1 MDSRISDLLEGS
13 SSPGGETSLFLTG
26 GTGFFGRALLR
37 HIDGLATQGSNPYRV
52 TVMTRSAVGF
62 LAAYP
67 EFAGLPWL
75 SFHEG
80 DILGG
85 AEAFPK
91 TGTVSHIL
99 HAAAD
104 STLGPQMRPIDRFD
118 QIVIGT
124 RNVLDFAVRVGATRF
139 LLTSS
144 GGVYG
149 AQPID
154 LDAIPESYHG
164 IPDPMVPGNAYSVA
178 KRQAEHLCVL
188 YADNYG
194 LEVVVARCFAF
205 VGRDLPLDAHFAIG
219 NFIRDALRGSDIVV
233 NGDGTPVRSY
243 LDQSDLAQWLL
254 TLLARGRSGEAYNVG
269 SEEAITIAGLAELV
283 RRVIAPSSAVRLLRK
298 PCADNAIRNR
308 YLPSIVKARAEL
320 GLYVATSIEE
330 AILKIAR
337 VARERDVQHA

>member
-1 MDSRISDLLEGS
+1 MPEAN
-13 SSPGGETSLFLTG
+13 SSPGGQTSLFLTG

-37 HIDGLATQGSNPYRV
+37 HLDGLAAQGSNPYRV
-52 TVMTRSAVGF
+52 TVMTRSAAGF

-80 DILGG
+80 DILSGAGG
-85 AEAFPK
+85 FPQN
-91 TGTVSHIL
+91 GTFSHVL

-104 STLGPQMRPIDRFD
+104 STLGPQMRPLDRFD
-118 QIVIGT
+118 QIVIGA

-149 AQPID
+149 AQPPD
-154 LDAIPESYHG
+154 LDAIPENYHG
-164 IPDPMVPGNAYSVA
+164 MPDPMVAGNAYSVA
-178 KRQAEHLCVL
+178 KRQAEHLCAL
-188 YADNYG
+188 YADNTD

-219 NFIRDALRGSDIVV
+219 NFIRDALRGSDIIV

-243 LDQSDLAQWLL
+243 LDQDDLAQWLL
-254 TLLARGRSGEAYNVG
+254 TLLARGRSSEAYNVG
-269 SEEAITIAGLAELV
+269 SDEALTIKDLAELV
-283 RRVIAPSSAVRLLRK
+283 RRLLAPASAVRLLRK
-298 PCADNAIRNR
+298 PGADTAIRNR
-308 YLPSIVKARAEL
+308 YLPSIAKAKTEL
-320 GLYVATSIEE
+320 GLGIATSIED
-330 AILKIAR
+330 AILQ
-337 VARERDVQHA
+337 VARAARGNNIQHA

>member
-1 MDSRISDLLEGS
+1 VDSRINDLLDVNS
-13 SSPGGETSLFLTG
+13 SLGGETSLFLTG

-37 HIDGLATQGSNPYRV
+37 YLDALATQGSNPCRV
-52 TVMTRSAVGF
+52 TVMTRSVDRF
-62 LAAYP
+62 LSTFP
-67 EFAGLPWL
+67 EFAGLSWL

-91 TGTVSHIL
+91 TGTFSHVL

-104 STLGPQMRPIDRFD
+104 STLGPRMDPLDRFD

-124 RNVLDFAVRVGATRF
+124 RNALDFAVRGGAVRF

-149 AQPID
+149 AQPAD

-164 IPDPMVPGNAYSVA
+164 MPDPMIASNAYSIA
-178 KRQAEHLCVL
+178 KRQAEHLCAL
-188 YADNYG
+188 YADKTG
-194 LEVVVARCFAF
+194 LDVVVARCFAF

-219 NFIRDALRGSDIVV
+219 NFIRDALRGSDILV

-243 LDQSDLAQWLL
+243 LDQGDLAQWLL

-269 SEEAITIAGLAELV
+269 SEEAITIAELAELV
-283 RRVIAPSSAVRLLRK
+283 RRVIAPASAVRLLRK
-298 PCADNAIRNR
+298 PGADTAIRNR
-308 YLPSIVKARAEL
+308 YLPSIAKAKAEL
-320 GLYVATSIEE
+320 GLCVATSIEE

-337 VARERDVQHA
+337 VARESDVQHA